1 MMYRS
6 SFKGFT
12 LIELLIV
19 LILIG
24 LSTSFVLPN
33 LWQQFEQSKRFSEK
47 KQLIAVMRFSKEYSV
62 YKGKVL
68 DIVISESALDVY
80 ESTEN
85 SNSDDSID
93 SDENEKDA
101 LAYEKERNNLKH
113 IEFSTFSLEPVSYS
127 INELNYFKE
136 FVIVINFKGSERVE
150 EIKI

>member
-1 MMYRS
+1 MYRS

-19 LILIG
+19 LVLIG

-47 KQLIAVMRFSKEYSV
+47 KQLIDVIRFSKEYSV
-62 YKGKVL
+62 YKGKIL

-85 SNSDDSID
+85 SNSNDSID